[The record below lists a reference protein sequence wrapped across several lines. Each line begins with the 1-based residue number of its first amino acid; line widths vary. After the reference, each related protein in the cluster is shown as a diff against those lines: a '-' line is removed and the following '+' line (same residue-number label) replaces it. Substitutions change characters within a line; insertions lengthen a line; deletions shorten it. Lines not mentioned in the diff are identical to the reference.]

1 MGDIIDVIALTA
13 GQEVTVNRLWIGA
26 RVLPVKIMPDVL
38 NKELRFIVIVP
49 EVGLE
54 NFVMSSK
61 SLVKLLHKTAVFHA
75 PSFAKMED
83 IVRTQMM
90 GQTAMNVFVA
100 LDLKEAM
107 VWARLRQEWR
117 GVDLG
122 ENQNGENQAA

>member
-1 MGDIIDVIALTA
+1 MGDIIDAIALTA

-38 NKELRFIVIVP
+38 NKELHFIVIVP

-61 SLVKLLHKTAVFHA
+61 SLVKLLHKTVVFLA

-90 GQTAMNVFVA
+90 GQIAMSVFAA
-100 LDLKEAM
+100 LDLKEAI
-107 VWARLRQEWR
+107 ARKT
-117 GVDLG
+117 
-122 ENQNGENQAA
+122 